1 MKKPH
6 VRSRLA
12 RSFVRRLVR
21 RLHGYVPGEQP
32 KISGL
37 IKLNTN
43 ESPYPPSPRVLKAV
57 KAAVNGRLRLYPDPT
72 AQPLREKLA
81 KFHKC
86 NAENII
92 VGNGSDELLALAT
105 RAFVD
110 PATDGA
116 HRVASGR
123 PAGKLSKST
132 IQYFAP
138 SYSLYPILA
147 SIHGARAN
155 PVALRKDFALP
166 SVADL
171 RLGKVWNFHAALTY
185 ITTPNAPSGRGYPT
199 TELETVCR
207 AQNGIIILD
216 EAYVDFAAENAL
228 ELALK
233 YPHVIVSRT
242 FSKAYSLCF
251 QRVGYFVAHPE
262 LIAALDKIRDSYNVN
277 GLGQIA
283 AEATLEDLDYYR
295 KIFRRIIDSRTRLI
309 GQLEQLGF
317 EVHPSQTNFI
327 FVRPPGSAAQV
338 WLQMLRKKRIL
349 VRWFNHPGIRDYL
362 RITVGSEIQ
371 TKALCSAIESIAVS
385 VGRH

>member
-1 MKKPH
+1 QFVEKIFAGSPKIHRSRRFGCARPISGDTHGKPGADCAQKRAAPMKKPH

-12 RSFVRRLVR
+12 RSFVRQLVR

-57 KAAVNGRLRLYPDPT
+57 KTAVNGRLRLYPNPT

-116 HRVASGR
+116 DRVASGR
-123 PAGKLSKST
+123 PAGKLGKST

-138 SYSLYPILA
+138 SYSLYPVLA

-155 PVALRKDFALP
+155 
-166 SVADL
+166 
-171 RLGKVWNFHAALTY
+171 
-185 ITTPNAPSGRGYPT
+185 
-199 TELETVCR
+199 
-207 AQNGIIILD
+207 
-216 EAYVDFAAENAL
+216 
-228 ELALK
+228 
-233 YPHVIVSRT
+233 
-242 FSKAYSLCF
+242 
-251 QRVGYFVAHPE
+251 
-262 LIAALDKIRDSYNVN
+262 
-277 GLGQIA
+277 
-283 AEATLEDLDYYR
+283 
-295 KIFRRIIDSRTRLI
+295 
-309 GQLEQLGF
+309 
-317 EVHPSQTNFI
+317 
-327 FVRPPGSAAQV
+327 
-338 WLQMLRKKRIL
+338 
-349 VRWFNHPGIRDYL
+349 
-362 RITVGSEIQ
+362 
-371 TKALCSAIESIAVS
+371 
-385 VGRH
+385 